1 MQALKRGLADHFDV
15 RSISS
20 ESHPEVPMLL
30 LAALILVL
38 LWAGGFFVFAV
49 GSVVHVLLVI
59 AVILVILYFVNAP
72 RQSGPPAV

>member
-1 MQALKRGLADHFDV
+1 
-15 RSISS
+15 
-20 ESHPEVPMLL
+20 MLL

-49 GSVVHVLLVI
+49 GSVAHVLLVV